1 MKRTKNMVIKATDES
16 RDLFLY
22 ATNEGTLYPWTCE
35 VVRCLAKKWAKG
47 TYDADKA
54 IDAYFPI
61 ATEAAKRY
69 CKEFG
74 SRGANPFDMF
84 DVTAR
89 FTAAAEMEAYYR
101 EDVEADDL

>member
-1 MKRTKNMVIKATDES
+1 MKRTKSHVINETIES
-16 RDLFLY
+16 RELYLY
-22 ATNEGTLYPWTCE
+22 AVNESTIYPWTIS
-35 VVRCLAKKWAKG
+35 VVRNLAKKWSKG

-69 CKEFG
+69 CKEFA
-74 SRGANPFDMF
+74 RLEDAPKMF

-101 EDVEADDL
+101 ENVEKNDL

>member
-1 MKRTKNMVIKATDES
+1 MKRTKNHIVKETIES
-16 RDLFLY
+16 RELYLY
-22 ATNEGTLYPWTCE
+22 AINESTIYPWVIST
-35 VVRCLAKKWAKG
+35 VRNLARKWSKG

-69 CKEFG
+69 CKEFA
-74 SRGANPFDMF
+74 RLEDAPKMF

-89 FTAAAEMEAYYR
+89 FTAAAEMERYYR
-101 EDVEADDL
+101 ENVEKNDL